1 MIVYAKAFCEGEVT
15 NHFLKLIQ
23 IEQHA
28 TGEHT
33 YKELSSFLETKG
45 ITLDKISGLSTD
57 GARAITTRTN

>member
-28 TGEHT
+28 TGEHP
-33 YKELSSFLETKG
+33 YKELSSQQTKG